1 MIGTTPTPHDLR
13 DTNTTTS
20 LDETDLVGTSQ
31 AMQRVLSTLQRLEG
45 VDAPMVLITGESG
58 TGKDLIARNIHER
71 GPRKEK
77 PFFKVDCA
85 SQTEDALERSLFG
98 QEGTE
103 DKPGVFELA
112 GEGTVFLDEIA
123 ALTINLQQKLLRVL
137 ETRRYKRVGG
147 NAEHNLEAAIIAATS
162 KNLRDEVR
170 SGRFREDLFFRLNVV
185 PIEIPPL
192 KKRAED
198 FEALASQLLESAAR
212 DLGKPAPKLADDA
225 RAALAR
231 YPWPGNV
238 RELKNVLERVVMLK
252 TTDGPIHAQDLPA
265 EIRIATTTGE
275 GTVATEGCP
284 FELPAGGVDL
294 ESVERGL
301 LAQALHRTNGNQ
313 SAAARLLGI
322 SRYALRYRM
331 EKFKL
336 H

>member
-1 MIGTTPTPHDLR
+1 MIGTTTHEH
-13 DTNTTTS
+13 TTTT
-20 LDETDLVGTSQ
+20 LGDEADLVGVSPS
-31 AMQRVLSTLQRLEG
+31 MQRVLSTMQRLEG

-58 TGKDLIARNIHER
+58 TGKDLIAKAVHER
-71 GPRKEK
+71 GPRKDK
-77 PFFKVDCA
+77 PFLKVDCA
-85 SQTEDALERSLFG
+85 SKSEDMIERELFG
-98 QEGTE
+98 QEGAGV
-103 DKPGVFELA
+103 DKPGLFELA
-112 GEGTVFLDEIA
+112 DSGTVFLDEIA
-123 ALTINLQQKLLRVL
+123 SLSASMQQKVLKVL

-147 NAEHNLEAAIIAATS
+147 QADMTLEAAIIAATT

-170 SGRFREDLFFRLNVV
+170 NGAFREDLFFRLNVV
-185 PIEIPPL
+185 PVEIPPL
-192 KKRAED
+192 KKRNED
-198 FEALASQLLESAAR
+198 LEPLAAQLLEQAAR
-212 DLGKPAPKLADDA
+212 ELGKPAPKLADDA
-225 RAALAR
+225 RQALAR

-252 TTDGPIHAQDLPA
+252 SNDGPVHAQDLPA
-265 EIRIATTTGE
+265 EIRIATMTGE
-275 GTVATEGCP
+275 GAVATEGCP

-294 ESVERGL
+294 EAVERGL

>member
-1 MIGTTPTPHDLR
+1 MIGTTPTPHDR
-13 DTNTTTS
+13 NDTTTAM
-20 LDETDLVGTSQ
+20 EEADLVGASQ

-58 TGKDLIARNIHER
+58 TGKDLVARTIHER

-77 PFFKVDCA
+77 PFLKVDCA
-85 SQTEDALERSLFG
+85 SQSEDALERSLFG

-112 GEGTVFLDEIA
+112 GEGTVFLDETA
-123 ALTINLQQKLLRVL
+123 SLGGELQQKLLRVL
-137 ETRRYKRVGG
+137 ESRRYKRVGG
-147 NAEHNLEAAIIAATS
+147 SAEHTLEAAIIAATS

-170 SGRFREDLFFRLNVV
+170 AGTFREDLFFRLNVV
-185 PIEIPPL
+185 PVEIPPL
-192 KKRAED
+192 RRRAED

-212 DLGKPAPKLADDA
+212 DLGKAAPKLAEDA
-225 RAALAR
+225 RGALAR

-265 EIRIATTTGE
+265 EIRIATMTGD
-275 GTVATEGCP
+275 GMVATEGCP

-294 ESVERGL
+294 EAVERGL

-336 H
+336 HH